1 MSHMH
6 KERDVLPWSILCF
19 LTCFLVFVAVLIYLT
34 WFGVHHSDKN
44 ALQSQKLC
52 FRLFFAR
59 FKQIKAMH
67 VLFVVSEERF
77 GLRVIQLKLI
87 PAAYFA
93 S

>member
-1 MSHMH
+1 M
-6 KERDVLPWSILCF
+6 F
-19 LTCFLVFVAVLIYLT
+19 LQA
-34 WFGVHHSDKN
+34 
-44 ALQSQKLC
+44 
-52 FRLFFAR
+52 LFFAR

-87 PAAYFA
+87 PAAYFT